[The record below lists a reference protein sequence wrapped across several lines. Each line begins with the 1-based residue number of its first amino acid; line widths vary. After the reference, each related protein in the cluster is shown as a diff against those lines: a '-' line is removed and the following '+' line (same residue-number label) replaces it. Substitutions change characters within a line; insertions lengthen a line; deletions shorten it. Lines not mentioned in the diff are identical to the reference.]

1 MDQKVKTDEI
11 SPGYFLVDPSK
22 SEGARLVASSLPG
35 YNFKNVPAFFD
46 VGGVTQNPKA
56 LRACIDMFE
65 DRARSLKPAPT
76 CIVGLDARGFIFGPL
91 VAQRLNIP
99 FLMMRKKGKLPGPT
113 IAEAYETE
121 YSKDVL
127 TISCNYLSPKDN
139 VLIYDD
145 LIATGGT
152 TIAAAKLIL
161 ASGAKVAEVHV
172 VTAITFFEGWKKFRA
187 ADKRLKDVG
196 IFAIA
201 DANYTLEMPKGS
213 TDTYQ
218 LEVGSME
225 HRCAVE
231 AASKKSKP
239 SDVLCRTSLFLSLS
253 SFFQPIL
260 KHKTGTLDKTSSG
273 AYTVKFEMKSMGP
286 GRNMKY
292 LEEGKDH

>member
-1 MDQKVKTDEI
+1 MSKEQKFKTDEV
-11 SPGYFLVDPSK
+11 SPGYFLVDSK
-22 SEGARLVASSLPG
+22 SSEEAKLVASSLPG

-46 VGGVTQNPKA
+46 VGGLTQNPKA
-56 LRACIDMFE
+56 LRYTIDMFE
-65 DRARSLKPAPT
+65 DRARALKPAPT

-113 IAEAYETE
+113 IAEGYETE

-127 TISCNYLSPKDN
+127 TISCNYLTPSDN

-161 ASGAKVAEVHV
+161 ASGARVSEVHV
-172 VTAITFFEGWKKFRA
+172 VTAIAFFEGWKKFRA
-187 ADKRLKDVG
+187 ADERLKDVG

-201 DANYTLEMPKGS
+201 DANYTLAMPKGS
-213 TDTYQ
+213 TDTYT
-218 LEVGSME
+218 LEVDSME
-225 HRCAVE
+225 HRCVVE
-231 AASKKSKP
+231 ATKRKSKP
-239 SDVLCRTSLFLSLS
+239 GDVLCRTVSKNSE
-253 SFFQPIL
+253 
-260 KHKTGTLDKTSSG
+260 SG
-273 AYTVKFEMKSMGP
+273 SYTVKFETKSLGP

-292 LEEGKDH
+292 LEEGKEHE